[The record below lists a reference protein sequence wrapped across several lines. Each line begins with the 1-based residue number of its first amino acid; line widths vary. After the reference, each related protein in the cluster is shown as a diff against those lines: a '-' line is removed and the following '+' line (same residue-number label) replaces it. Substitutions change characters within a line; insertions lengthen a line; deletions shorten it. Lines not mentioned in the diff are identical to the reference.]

1 MTSTNN
7 TMVIQSEVPGF
18 VLAPSRGRASASK
31 GGRAVHRRPPCPGS
45 TAVACPASRNSSSAH
60 FWLARTQPRA
70 GLESFLDDH
79 LDPEEMKA
87 ADAHDRPAATKRS
100 TYNHRKLL
108 HQAAAMQQPLRL
120 VAPIFHLSHR
130 IATARRWQLQSCPCS
145 PPSCCVRCAPP
156 ATCLTASTKLG
167 GCPPCR
173 ERHHARNTSSVEGRA
188 EVDDTN
194 S

>member
-1 MTSTNN
+1 MTIIRGRYLPLRGPPGRIPSACHSPQSSQTLMTSTNN

-18 VLAPSRGRASASK
+18 VLAPSRGRASAGK

-60 FWLARTQPRA
+60 VWLVATQPRA
-70 GLESFLDDH
+70 GLQSFLDDH

-108 HQAAAMQQPLRL
+108 HQAAAMQQPHRL

-130 IATARRWQLQSCPCS
+130 IATGQRW
-145 PPSCCVRCAPP
+145 
-156 ATCLTASTKLG
+156 
-167 GCPPCR
+167 
-173 ERHHARNTSSVEGRA
+173 
-188 EVDDTN
+188 
-194 S
+194 